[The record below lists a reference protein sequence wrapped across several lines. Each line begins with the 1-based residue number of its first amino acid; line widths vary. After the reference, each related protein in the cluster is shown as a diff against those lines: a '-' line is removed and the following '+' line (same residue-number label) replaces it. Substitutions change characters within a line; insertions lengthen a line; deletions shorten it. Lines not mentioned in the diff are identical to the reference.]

1 MCGTC
6 DTAERLAVIRK
17 ARELT
22 DTVLPPSLLEPMRK
36 AMDLSTGLGF
46 DRAVAALSRSLRR
59 ATQVDE
65 AAALRA
71 AIAGLDIDWHGS
83 TPAQRRELISQAM
96 NTVGRHTALIP
107 SRIETRF
114 GDAADEV
121 VASTR
126 SHARRAQGLAI
137 GADFNALDRRVTE
150 HLVRSNLSFVT
161 NEYGRRLDGLGEQAR
176 RIVAD
181 GVEAG
186 LGRDEIAAD
195 LKRVAER
202 SFFGRSASY
211 WDVVAASF
219 IGNGRSFAQLS
230 SYAEAG
236 VERYQIEAVLDE
248 QTTET
253 CRFLHGKTF
262 SVRDGIRRFEQLES
276 LDDQDD
282 LKASQPW
289 VRQAT
294 DRSTGRTALFVS
306 RGGVRTPLAEVTRSG
321 VGSKDDLGEFT
332 RAASSRELM
341 DMGVGFPPYHGLC
354 RTTTVPEL

>member
-22 DTVLPPSLLEPMRK
+22 DAVLPPSLLKPVSK
-36 AMDLSTGLGF
+36 AMDLSTGPGF
-46 DRAVAALSRSLRR
+46 DRAVASISRSLRR
-59 ATQVDE
+59 ATQADE
-65 AAALRA
+65 TDALRV
-71 AIAGLDIDWHGS
+71 AIAEMDVDWHGS

-96 NTVGRHTALIP
+96 KAAGRHTALIP
-107 SRIETRF
+107 ARIETRL
-114 GDAADEV
+114 GDAAEEV

-126 SHARRAQGLAI
+126 RHARQAQGLAI
-137 GADFNALDRRVTE
+137 GADFNAMDRRVTE
-150 HLVRSNLSFVT
+150 HLVSSNLNFVT

-176 RIVAD
+176 RIVAE

-195 LKRVAER
+195 IKRAAER
-202 SFFGRSASY
+202 SLIGRSASY

-219 IGNGRSFAQLS
+219 IANGRSFAQLS

-236 VERYQIEAVLDE
+236 IERYQIEAVLDE

-262 SVRDGIRRFEQLES
+262 SVGDGIRRFEQLES
-276 LDDQDD
+276 IEDPDE

-289 VRQAT
+289 ARQAT
-294 DRSTGRTALFVS
+294 DRSTGRTALFVN

-321 VGSKDDLGEFT
+321 VGSKDDLGEFA
-332 RAASSRELM
+332 RAVSSRELM

-354 RTTTVPEL
+354 RTTTVPVI

>member
-1 MCGTC
+1 MCETF
-6 DTAERLAVIRK
+6 DTAEPLAVIRR

-22 DTVLPPSLLEPMRK
+22 DAVLPQSLIEPLGK
-36 AMDLSTGLGF
+36 AMYLSTGVGF
-46 DRAVAALSRSLRR
+46 DRAVGSLSRSLRR
-59 ATQVDE
+59 STQADE
-65 AAALRA
+65 TAALRTVVA
-71 AIAGLDIDWHGS
+71 ELDVDWHRT
-83 TPAQRRELISQAM
+83 TPAQRRKLISQAM
-96 NTVGRHTALIP
+96 NAAGRHTALIP
-107 SRIETRF
+107 ARIESPF

-126 SHARRAQGLAI
+126 SHARQAQGLAI
-137 GADFNALDRRVTE
+137 GADLNAMDRRVTE
-150 HLVRSNLSFVT
+150 HLVSSNLSFVT

-186 LGRDEIAAD
+186 LGRDQIAGN
-195 LKRVAER
+195 LKRAAER
-202 SFFGRSASY
+202 SLIGRSASY

-219 IGNGRSFAQLS
+219 IANGRSFAQLS

-236 VERYQIEAVLDE
+236 IERYLIEAVLDE
-248 QTTET
+248 QTTEA

-262 SVRDGIRRFEQLES
+262 SVGDGIRRFEQIES
-276 LDDQDD
+276 LDDPDEI
-282 LKASQPW
+282 KASQPW

-294 DRSTGRTALFVS
+294 DRSTGRTALYVN
-306 RGGVRTPLAEVTRSG
+306 RDGVRTPLAEVTRSG
-321 VGSKDDLGEFT
+321 VGSKDDLGEFA

-354 RTTTVPEL
+354 RTTTVPVI